1 MESLLTVV
9 KCDCTQSGNCKSNL
23 VSYGI
28 LSQPLLLPLS
38 SGYLPIIKDCSET
51 ASSAMHNNSLKI
63 LEFINV
69 IVGNLCLSEQP
80 N

>member
-1 MESLLTVV
+1 MESLLTEV
-9 KCDCTQSGNCKSNL
+9 KCDCTQSENCKSNL

-38 SGYLPIIKDCSET
+38 SGYLPIIKDCSE
-51 ASSAMHNNSLKI
+51 SSAMRNNSLKI

-69 IVGNLCLSEQP
+69 IVGNLCLSKQP